1 MSASTFNQARSLS
14 ALTRVA
20 PIGQSCPAG
29 CTEAV
34 AERGS
39 GRFHCTVCGTIWLP
53 SRRSFEYADSYPAD
67 RAHYDTAVAHC
78 KQVTLQAW
86 LRRLGTTLAGKRV
99 LEIGFG
105 GGATLDWMQDQGAT
119 VFGQEPVA
127 ANRVE
132 AIRRGIPRDQVSAE
146 LQDFSGRAFDL
157 VLYLDSFEHVLE
169 PRSHLAALN
178 ELVAPGGRALLVLP
192 VADCLSR
199 HLLRRWW
206 PHDIPD
212 HWVFYSSQGLIKLWR
227 EFGWRPVVRFFPWK
241 CLSARTIALH
251 YKMKAGRLP
260 PLGPLAEVAV
270 WLNFGER
277 GLIFEKVADGEGPD
291 SYRGMSAASAR
302 R

>member
-1 MSASTFNQARSLS
+1 MSASTVNQARSLG
-14 ALTRVA
+14 AHTRVA
-20 PIGQSCPAG
+20 AVGQSCPACRTG
-29 CTEAV
+29 AVTE
-34 AERGS
+34 RRP
-39 GRFHCTVCGTIWLP
+39 GRFHCTACGTIWLP
-53 SRRSFEYADSYPAD
+53 QRRSFEYADSYPAD
-67 RAHYDTAVAHC
+67 RAHFDTAVAHC

-105 GGATLDWMQDQGAT
+105 GGATLDWMQDQSAT

-132 AIRRGIPRDQVSAE
+132 AIRRGIPYDRVGAD
-146 LQDFSGRAFDL
+146 LRDFSGHAFDL

-178 ELVAPGGRALLVLP
+178 ELVAPGSRALLVLP

-212 HWVFYSSQGLIKLWR
+212 HWVFYSTPGLNALWR
-227 EFGWRPVVRFFPWK
+227 EFGWRPVARFFPWK
-241 CLSARTIALH
+241 YLSARTIALH
-251 YKMKAGRLP
+251 YKMKTGRLP
-260 PLGPLAEVAV
+260 PLGPLAELAV

-277 GLIFEKVADGEGPD
+277 GLIFEKVA
-291 SYRGMSAASAR
+291 AT
-302 R
+302 